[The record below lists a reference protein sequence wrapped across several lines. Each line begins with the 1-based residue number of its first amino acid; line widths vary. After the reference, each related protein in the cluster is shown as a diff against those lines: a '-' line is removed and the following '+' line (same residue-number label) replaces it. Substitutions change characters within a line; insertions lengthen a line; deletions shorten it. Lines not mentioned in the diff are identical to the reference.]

1 MIFDD
6 IINVF
11 LTNFDD
17 ASIKIKIEQFLK
29 ILTQNCIDDFIEIN
43 IDVIKVLLKQSE
55 VEIKKDDIISHF
67 SIDIDVIKI
76 LLKKSEIEIKKNDI
90 ISNLSITLKIKNF
103 FNRNVDSNVNSTN
116 SFAFETSKNEKNLNF
131 DISDH

>member
-17 ASIKIKIEQFLK
+17 ASVKIKIEQFLK
-29 ILTQNCIDDFIEIN
+29 TLTQNYIDDFIEIN
-43 IDVIKVLLKQSE
+43 INVIKILLKQSKVEIKKNDIISHLSIDINVIRILLKKSE
-55 VEIKKDDIISHF
+55 VEIKKDDIISDF
-67 SIDIDVIKI
+67 SII
-76 LLKKSEIEIKKNDI
+76 
-90 ISNLSITLKIKNF
+90 LKIKNL
-103 FNRNVDSNVNSTN
+103 FNRNVDSDVNSTN
-116 SFAFETSKNEKNLNF
+116 FFVFETSENEKNLNF

>member
-17 ASIKIKIEQFLK
+17 ASVKIKVEQFLR
-29 ILTQNCIDDFIEIN
+29 ILTQDCIDDFIELDMNVTRI
-43 IDVIKVLLKQSE
+43 LLEKSE
-55 VEIKKDDIISHF
+55 VEIKK
-67 SIDIDVIKI
+67 
-76 LLKKSEIEIKKNDI
+76 NDMT
-90 ISNLSITLKIKNF
+90 SDLSISSKIKNS
-103 FNRNVDSNVNSTN
+103 FNRKVDLNVNSTN
-116 SFAFETSKNEKNLNF
+116 SFVLESSKNEENLNF

>member
-17 ASIKIKIEQFLK
+17 ASIKIRVEQFLK
-29 ILTQNCIDDFIEIN
+29 TLTQDCIDDLIELNIN
-43 IDVIKVLLKQSE
+43 VTKVLLKKSE
-55 VEIKKDDIISHF
+55 VEIKK
-67 SIDIDVIKI
+67 
-76 LLKKSEIEIKKNDI
+76 NDMT
-90 ISNLSITLKIKNF
+90 SNLSIFSKIKNS
-103 FNRNVDSNVNSTN
+103 FNRKIDSDVNSTN
-116 SFAFETSKNEKNLNF
+116 SFAFESSENEENLNL